1 MEYLLVSK
9 FSVAP
14 GQQLAF
20 TLDCLDN
27 TADDKTQQET
37 TRLSIFSR
45 FCEDKFYE
53 AMETN

>member
-27 TADDKTQQET
+27 TADDKTQQEM